1 MIFKLCAS
9 LLVALLVATVC
20 LAADKPVS
28 DDTIFDKVR
37 ISLASDMDVR
47 GGGLKVEVKDGVV
60 TLDGTL
66 ENQMQK
72 DKATKVA
79 KKVKGVK
86 RVVNNIEV
94 KRHG

>member
-1 MIFKLCAS
+1 MAG
-9 LLVALLVATVC
+9 VC

-47 GGGLKVEVKDGVV
+47 GGGLAVEVKDGVV
-60 TLDGTL
+60 TLAGTL

-86 RVVNNIEV
+86 KVVNNIEV